1 MSTEQQA
8 IADMPFWLLVLI
20 SMAGLSGEM
29 LRASGNDLTMWQIVK
44 RIGLRF
50 MASGFI
56 GMGTLLLVISGG
68 GDIYLAAGIGIVV
81 AVIGADVAG
90 GLYTQWLARKAGAKA
105 GEL

>member
-1 MSTEQQA
+1 MSTEQQT

>member
-8 IADMPFWLLVLI
+8 IAEMPFWLLVLV

-29 LRASGNDLTMWQIVK
+29 LRASGNDLTMWQIIK

>member
-8 IADMPFWLLVLI
+8 IAEMPFWLLVLV

-90 GLYTQWLARKAGAKA
+90 GLYTQWLARKAGVKA
-105 GEL
+105 DEL

>member
-20 SMAGLSGEM
+20 RMAGLSGEM
-29 LRASGNDLTMWQIVK
+29 LRAAGNDLTMWQIVK

-90 GLYTQWLARKAGAKA
+90 GLYTQWLARKAGVKA

>member
-56 GMGTLLLVISGG
+56 GMGTLLLVVSGG

>member
-29 LRASGNDLTMWQIVK
+29 LRAAGNDLTMWQIVK

-90 GLYTQWLARKAGAKA
+90 GLYTQWLARKAGVKA